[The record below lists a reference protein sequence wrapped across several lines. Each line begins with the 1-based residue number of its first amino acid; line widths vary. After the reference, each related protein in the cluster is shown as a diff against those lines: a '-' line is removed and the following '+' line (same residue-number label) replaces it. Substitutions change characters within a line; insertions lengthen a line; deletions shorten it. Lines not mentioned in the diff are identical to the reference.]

1 MFFLQDYGYL
11 CENETIKNVMTMNKR
26 ILLLLAL
33 VAFAI
38 AAQAQLLW
46 KVSGNG
52 LARPSYVMGTHHF
65 APSSML
71 DEIPGMQQAFEGC
84 DVVVGEMDMEA
95 SMSFDGQMAMAQAM
109 MAPADSTLDKLY
121 SPEDYKIIEEAF
133 NKYCGDLGIPFS
145 MMNRLKPAAISMQ
158 MEALLSMKSFPDFQA
173 DDAIDIAV
181 QKRGKALGRPAM
193 GFETVEEQ
201 VGFIFNTPIS
211 RQAEELL
218 ESCKKEGSKEEE
230 SVMLTEA
237 YMSQDLS
244 RIEAV
249 FNDPEVNSMDE
260 DAMEILINKRNRN
273 WIEKLVTMMPE
284 RACLV
289 CVGAGHL
296 FGDKGLL
303 QLLRDR
309 GYTVEP
315 MK

>member
-1 MFFLQDYGYL
+1 MKQ
-11 CENETIKNVMTMNKR
+11 NNKTFTR
-26 ILLLLAL
+26 LLAVL
-33 VAFAI
+33 MAVLMLAI
-38 AAQAQLLW
+38 AAHAQLLW
-46 KVSGNG
+46 KISGNG

-109 MAPADSTLDKLY
+109 IAPSDSTLDKLY

-158 MEALLSMKSFPDFQA
+158 MEALLSAKSFPDF
-173 DDAIDIAV
+173 DPNDAIDIAV
-181 QKRGKALGRPAM
+181 QKRGKEMGRPAM

-201 VGFIFNTPIS
+201 VGFIFDMPIA

-218 ESCKKEGSKEEE
+218 EMCKKEDSMEEE
-230 SVMLTEA
+230 SVMLVEA

-244 RIEAV
+244 RIESV
-249 FNDPEVNSMDE
+249 FNDPELNSMDE

-273 WIEKLVTMMPE
+273 WIEKLVKMMPE

-296 FGDKGLL
+296 FGEKGLL
-303 QLLRDR
+303 QLLRDLD
-309 GYTVEP
+309 YTVEP